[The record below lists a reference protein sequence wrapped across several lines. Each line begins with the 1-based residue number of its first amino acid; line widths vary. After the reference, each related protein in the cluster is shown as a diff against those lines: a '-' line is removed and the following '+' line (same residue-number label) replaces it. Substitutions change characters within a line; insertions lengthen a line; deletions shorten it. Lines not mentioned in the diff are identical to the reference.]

1 MGASSDGSNLSVLV
15 LSLSKGEDRT
25 ERGTD
30 AVPVYVY
37 MLECRDGSYYVG
49 TTRASLDRWV
59 AEHSAGIFDGYTKG
73 RRPVHLVFAQE
84 CQRITD
90 AIAAERQI
98 KGWSRR
104 KKQALIGGDFEALP
118 GLAKNYTQHPR

>member
-1 MGASSDGSNLSVLV
+1 VAI
-15 LSLSKGEDRT
+15 
-25 ERGTD
+25 
-30 AVPVYVY
+30 YVY

-49 TTRASLDRWV
+49 TTRAGLDQRV
-59 AEHSAGIFDGYTKG
+59 AEHNAGRFDGYTKG
-73 RRPVHLVFAQE
+73 RRPVRLVYAQE

-104 KKQALIGGDFEALP
+104 KKRALVAGDFAALP
-118 GLAKNYTQHPR
+118 GLARNYTQHPR